1 MKKVTRVMAAIA
13 AGAMALTVSACGGSS
28 NANGAKVNSDKTAND
43 SASCTNTVKKKGVQ
57 KVTVWAWYPAIEQV
71 VDDFNETH
79 DDLQVCWNN
88 GGQGG
93 GEYTKFQNAI
103 KAGKGAPDVIQL
115 EYEAMPQFMAGK
127 EQHLVDLSQFGF
139 TDHKD
144 DYTEGAWKSV
154 QLGSEDKV
162 YGVPVDLGPFVMY
175 VRQDIFD
182 KYNVKVPTTWAEFEQ
197 AGKDLKAAGYD
208 GYLTDFAPNGTAFN
222 IALFAQKNQNVY
234 NYSASDPTKA
244 SVNFNTD
251 GVKEVLDYWQNLVKE
266 GLVDTTD
273 ANTNDWTTN
282 ILGGK
287 YATWVQA
294 SWQTGYLKGAGDT
307 NGQFRIYNAPVWDD
321 STPMVNQGGSAWAV
335 TDQAKDTEAAYKVA
349 RELFDSDKAQEI
361 GVTDG
366 GLVPAWTKKLQSDS
380 FKNMEEEF
388 LGGQKLNEI
397 TIPTAEGYKGYSFL
411 PFQTYAYDEQVK
423 TFTSIVKDGKDT
435 TSNLKSL
442 DETLNNYAK
451 QQGYTVE

>member
-1 MKKVTRVMAAIA
+1 M
-13 AGAMALTVSACGGSS
+13 
-28 NANGAKVNSDKTAND
+28 
-43 SASCTNTVKKKGVQ
+43 
-57 KVTVWAWYPAIEQV
+57 
-71 VDDFNETH
+71 
-79 DDLQVCWNN
+79 
-88 GGQGG
+88 
-93 GEYTKFQNAI
+93 
-103 KAGKGAPDVIQL
+103 
-115 EYEAMPQFMAGK
+115 
-127 EQHLVDLSQFGF
+127 
-139 TDHKD
+139 
-144 DYTEGAWKSV
+144 
-154 QLGSEDKV
+154 
-162 YGVPVDLGPFVMY
+162 
-175 VRQDIFD
+175 
-182 KYNVKVPTTWAEFEQ
+182 
-197 AGKDLKAAGYD
+197 
-208 GYLTDFAPNGTAFN
+208 
-222 IALFAQKNQNVY
+222 
-234 NYSASDPTKA
+234 
-244 SVNFNTD
+244 
-251 GVKEVLDYWQNLVKE
+251 
-266 GLVDTTD
+266 
-273 ANTNDWTTN
+273 
-282 ILGGK
+282 
-287 YATWVQA
+287 QA

-366 GLVPAWTKKLQSDS
+366 GLFPAWTKKLQSDS

-397 TIPTAEGYKGYSFL
+397 TIPTAEDYKGYSFL